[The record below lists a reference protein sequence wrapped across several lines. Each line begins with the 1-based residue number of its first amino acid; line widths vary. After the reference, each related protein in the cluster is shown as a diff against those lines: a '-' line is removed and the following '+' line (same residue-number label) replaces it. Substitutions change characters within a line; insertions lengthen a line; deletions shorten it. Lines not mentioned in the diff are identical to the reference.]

1 MRRILAT
8 GILLVLSAAA
18 FGQSLGDAA
27 RQTRQK
33 EKDSAKVS
41 KKVITNDDI
50 PENSTGP
57 RGHEADEKTDPT
69 LFSANADPQPPRT
82 AWEWRSMI
90 VAQKDRIET
99 LRTDFQK
106 LNEPLHFV
114 SGAESANAVEY
125 NLSELKRRQDA
136 KNLRKEL
143 DEQAMRLAEMQRA
156 ARKVGMSA
164 AVYDP

>member
-18 FGQSLGDAA
+18 YGQSLGDAA
-27 RQTRQK
+27 RQARQK
-33 EKDSAKVS
+33 EKASAPVS

-50 PENSTGP
+50 PETSP
-57 RGHEADEKTDPT
+57 RGQGAEEKTDPT
-69 LFSANADPQPPRT
+69 LFSASADPQPPRT

-114 SGAESANAVEY
+114 SGAESANAVEF

>member
-1 MRRILAT
+1 MRQLLVM
-8 GILLVLSAAA
+8 GILLVFSVAAY
-18 FGQSLGDAA
+18 GQSLGDAA
-27 RQTRQK
+27 RQNRQK
-33 EKDSAKVS
+33 EKASTPVS

-50 PENSTGP
+50 PQSPTSP
-57 RGHEADEKTDPT
+57 PGHEADEKTDPT
-69 LFSANADPQPPRT
+69 LFSASADPQPPRT

-90 VAQKDRIET
+90 AAQKDRIET